1 MGSFGMRVRQEERAP
16 TKFTTTAKAF
26 GSTFDVLMSDLSTGG
41 CMLEIVGG
49 APKVGTTLL
58 LTLSSGAEAS
68 GEVVWS
74 EGDACGIE
82 FHRRIAET
90 EIDRIAEG

>member
-1 MGSFGMRVRQEERAP
+1 
-16 TKFTTTAKAF
+16 
-26 GSTFDVLMSDLSTGG
+26 
-41 CMLEIVGG
+41 MLEIAGG
-49 APKVGTTLL
+49 APKVGSTLL

-68 GEVVWS
+68 GEVVWCK
-74 EGDACGIE
+74 GNDCGIE